1 MWCFAAYFL
10 SMKSPPAPVSRRTLV
25 TTVLFPPTVLH
36 VMGIERCIDLDPM
49 SATSTEEILS
59 VSNVVVGRSSK
70 NPRLQILHII
80 SPFLLAPC
88 LQSGF
93 ESGLVQFWRFSC
105 ILQSSDSVFFLS
117 LGLGSPVPGVLFRR
131 IRSIC
136 LLPCIL
142 FVRLWIVCPRPLR
155 LDLSECISV

>member
-10 SMKSPPAPVSRRTLV
+10 SRKSFPAPVSRRNLV

-49 SATSTEEILS
+49 LATSTEEILS

-70 NPRLQILHII
+70 NPCLQNLHIT

-88 LQSGF
+88 LRSNF

-105 ILQSSDSVFFLS
+105 TLQSSDSVSVLS
-117 LGLGSPVPGVLFRR
+117 SGSPVPGVLFHH
-131 IRSIC
+131 IQSIS
-136 LLPCIL
+136 LLPCIF

-155 LDLSECISV
+155 LDLSECIWV

>member
-10 SMKSPPAPVSRRTLV
+10 SMKSPPARVLRRTLV

-49 SATSTEEILS
+49 LSTSTEEILS

-70 NPRLQILHII
+70 NPRLQNLHIT

-88 LQSGF
+88 LRSNF

-105 ILQSSDSVFFLS
+105 TLQSSDSVS
-117 LGLGSPVPGVLFRR
+117 VLPKAPT
-131 IRSIC
+131 IYYMYTA
-136 LLPCIL
+136 
-142 FVRLWIVCPRPLR
+142 
-155 LDLSECISV
+155 EG